1 MKQWIE
7 GKMITIANLAKQ
19 SGLSRT
25 ALLYYDRL
33 GLLKP
38 CRRSPSGY
46 RLYSATEARR
56 LEQICVYRKMGI
68 PLREM
73 KKLLESP
80 GGNLSVE
87 ILHRRLRVLD
97 REIADLR
104 KQQRSI
110 CELLQQKSLQEGE
123 QMISKERWVEIMRAA
138 GFKEQD
144 MHSWHIQF
152 EKMEPD
158 AHQEFLE
165 SLGIPK
171 DEINEIRAWSRKNPL
186 PGGKK

>member
-1 MKQWIE
+1 
-7 GKMITIANLAKQ
+7 MITISNLAKQ

-38 CRRSPSGY
+38 FHRNPNGY
-46 RLYSATEARR
+46 RIYSSSEAHR
-56 LEQICVYRKMGI
+56 LEQICLYRKMGI

-80 GGNLSVE
+80 GGNTTVE
-87 ILHRRLRVLD
+87 ILQRRLRILD
-97 REIADLR
+97 HEIADLR

-110 CELLQQKSLQEGE
+110 WELLKQKPLQQGE
-123 QMISKERWVEIMRAA
+123 QMINKERWVEIMRAA
-138 GFKEQD
+138 GFKDQD
-144 MHSWHIQF
+144 MHSWHVQF
-152 EKMEPD
+152 EKMEPN

-171 DEINEIRAWSRKNPL
+171 DEIIKIREWSRKD
-186 PGGKK
+186 GV